1 MDRNLDHGRNVGK
14 GLVYL
19 DFSFLANGGS
29 NPVAASFRGAALGD
43 IVATV
48 TYAVT
53 GKYTVKLQIKDQV
66 RYIVAK
72 YADLEDIAS
81 PDGGYASVGNVTN
94 EGTAGSQLTFVVST
108 FNAAGTLTAFSGRRV
123 SVGLVLKNSTV
134 GV

>member
-29 NPVAASFRGAALGD
+29 SPVAASFRGTALGD
-43 IVATV
+43 IIATV
-48 TYAVT
+48 TYAAT

-81 PDGGYASVGNVTN
+81 PDGGYASIGNVTN
-94 EGTAGSQLTFVVST
+94 EGAASQLTFVVST
-108 FNAAGTLTAFSGRRV
+108 FSAAGTLTAFSNRRV